1 MSDRYLDSEEVIMFY
16 IGLGIGIFI
25 GFAAGFFVSCLMVSA
40 KRADEAMEHIM
51 QQKRDRPKIG

>member
-25 GFAAGFFVSCLMVSA
+25 GFAAGFFVSCLMVIA
-40 KRADEAMEHIM
+40 KRADEAMEHM
-51 QQKRDRPKIG
+51 QHERDRPKIG